1 MKKKR
6 LSASLAFPSV
16 NQQADLLY
24 KPNRQVRFVQTLQIQ
39 VFSAYLTESY
49 LHCANSSG
57 KEHKEFLSLVST
69 CLHSLASQVFCS
81 TFAHFSYIL
90 ATWGLTLPRQG
101 LILPRIPPPTP
112 ILYSA
117 VTHPFRGYARTQN
130 TPNPTPKHPFSW
142 AELQNGQNE
151 PQSGQPGPHLGNMFE
166 IFCMEKWIRPF

>member
-117 VTHPFRGYARTQN
+117 VTHPFRGYARTQTPPTPPQN
-130 TPNPTPKHPFSW
+130 TPFPGLNLKMGKMNFS
-142 AELQNGQNE
+142 
-151 PQSGQPGPHLGNMFE
+151 LGNLDPIWAICSKF
-166 IFCMEKWIRPF
+166 FV